1 MGIAKELKTKKKENE
16 RERDGGGFS
25 SKVKVV
31 SGKVSP
37 CFHK

>member
-1 MGIAKELKTKKKENE
+1 MWVYLRNLKKKKENE
-16 RERDGGGFS
+16 GERDGGGFS

-37 CFHK
+37 CFYK